1 MNNINDLKNGK
12 SKNTHKTKRVARSI
26 WNIFRPEMHNKTRK
40 MHPEE
45 YYCNYYFNKNVSDS
59 VEVVSK
65 IENST
70 KKAAATMLME
80 LGLSQNAVNAAPNSR
95 YEKVVDLHLIF
106 FYSFTFQLRSG

>member
-1 MNNINDLKNGK
+1 
-12 SKNTHKTKRVARSI
+12 
-26 WNIFRPEMHNKTRK
+26 

-59 VEVVSK
+59 FEVVSK